1 MSLTQ
6 PRTSTCLFSLFF
18 LSKFSEEVIS
28 DNHAV
33 WWSGDGAAL
42 LYASF
47 NDTFVEDYSFP
58 MYGPFEDVYTTIIEI
73 PYPKVHVC
81 ISTLYSYIGVM

>member
-1 MSLTQ
+1 MMLIQSLH
-6 PRTSTCLFSLFF
+6 LFF
-18 LSKFSEEVIS
+18 LVIKFSEEVIS

-73 PYPKVHVC
+73 PYPKVHACMYTSAYTV
-81 ISTLYSYIGVM
+81 